1 MRKMKRM
8 IAWVLACVLFLTTGG
23 NHIFAAALEET
34 DRLEMPLINY
44 VSIDQPL
51 LTAPGTQMVM
61 IGIGDGSIKIDTAV
75 LSYKNQETG
84 ETYQAATENI
94 LDDFAAFQ
102 MDFAK
107 ESKTGTYQLESLS
120 YTAEGIENEVSFEEI
135 GIHAAFGVN
144 QAAETE
150 PDDVF
155 LSEEDVEAL
164 AAETEMNIV
173 SLDSEGNPVDGGTI
187 EEAMESA
194 GCDTV
199 NEGLSVLKKGAGNS
213 GVDATGMSS
222 LVVVLDPGHGG
233 SDPGTQANGIVEK
246 TVNLKIA
253 QYCQAE
259 LEEYAGVTV
268 YMTRK
273 DDTYLSLAQRA
284 QVAINKRANV
294 FVSLHNNANT
304 SPIPNGASVYYPN
317 SSYNANCGATGQALA
332 SVILSKLTALGLA
345 SKGILIRNSENG
357 TKYPDGSLADYY
369 GVIKRCKE
377 NGIPA
382 LIVEHAF
389 VTNATDVKNHL
400 STDAQ
405 LKALGVADATGIAEY
420 YGLKKGLGFNSV
432 QSKSS
437 TTMEL
442 KWTPVIGVTGYCIYR
457 STSSGDGF
465 EEIVRVKPATITTWE
480 DTGLAPGETYYY
492 KIRTYTETDSKVKYG
507 KYSTTVSASTM
518 SSPKISSIKS
528 KNSKALVISWVTI
541 NNAANYEIYRS
552 TKKNGT
558 YEKIATITGINR
570 VSYTDT
576 KVKAGK
582 KYFYKIRSIGQ
593 VDNTTIYSD
602 YSVPVPARTAKIP
615 TDIAVKSWATD
626 TLRVSWT
633 PDINASGYVVKRAE
647 SANGKYTK
655 VGTVNG
661 GTVKYFDDNT
671 VSPYKTYYYK
681 VQTFNHNG
689 STKGYSGFSTSA
701 YGKTIKKTS
710 FTKIVTNSSTSQTIS
725 WKKASGINGY
735 VIYQSN
741 TKNGKYKKIKTI
753 TSANTTSYKVTGL
766 TAGTGYYYKVRTRKK
781 ENGKTEYGSY
791 TKPRQAF
798 TKAKAVVTSVQG
810 VTGNSVQ
817 VFWNPVSGADHYDVY
832 RAPQAQGTYTKLAS
846 LPSTEVSYIDKNL
859 DMTAAY
865 YYKIEAFVKGYKSV
879 VSGGMS
885 NVLSGLPVSSTL
897 ITSATENANGF
908 VELAWAPVKDIKGYQ
923 IYRSTQADSGF
934 TLIST
939 ISDAASVR
947 FVDTSAVRGM
957 QYYYKIALFNEYNNK
972 MVYGSQSAAVS
983 ITLSAAP

>member
-1 MRKMKRM
+1 MRKIKRL
-8 IAWVLACVLFLTTGG
+8 IAWALTCVLFLTTG
-23 NHIFAAALEET
+23 NSHVFAASLEGMNHT
-34 DRLEMPLINY
+34 KVPLINY
-44 VSIDQPL
+44 LTIDQPF

-61 IGIGDGSIKIDTAV
+61 IGIGDGSVAIDSAA
-75 LSYKNQETG
+75 LSYQNQETG
-84 ETYQAATENI
+84 EIYEVQTEEI
-94 LDDFAAFQ
+94 LDDFVVFQ
-102 MDFAK
+102 MEFTD
-107 ESKTGTYQLESLS
+107 ESQEGTYQLESFS
-120 YTAEGIENEVSFEEI
+120 YTAGEIWEEVFFEEI
-135 GIHAAFGVN
+135 GIQAAFGVN
-144 QAAETE
+144 KRADTE

-164 AAETEMNIV
+164 AAETEMSIV
-173 SLDSEGNPVDGGTI
+173 SLDGEGNPTSGETI

-194 GCDTV
+194 GCDTLD
-199 NEGLSVLKKGAGNS
+199 EGLSVLKKGAGSN

-233 SDPGTQANGIVEK
+233 SDPGTQANGVVEK

-284 QVAINKRANV
+284 QVAINKKANV

-389 VTNATDVKNHL
+389 ITNANDVKNHL
-400 STDAQ
+400 STEAQ
-405 LKALGVADATGIAEY
+405 LKQLGVADATGIAEY

-457 STSSGDGF
+457 STSSGEGF

-480 DTGLAPGETYYY
+480 DKGLTPGMTYYY
-492 KIRTYTETDSKVKYG
+492 KIRTYTETSSKIKYG

-528 KNSKALVISWVTI
+528 KNSKELVISWATI

-558 YEKIATITGINR
+558 YEKIATVAGVNR
-570 VSYTDT
+570 VNYNDT
-576 KVKAGK
+576 KVKPGK
-582 KYFYKIRSIGQ
+582 KYYYKIRSVGQ

-602 YSVPVPARTAKIP
+602 YSVPVPARTAKVP

-633 PDINASGYVVKRAE
+633 PDINASGYIIKRAE
-647 SANGKYTK
+647 SVNGKYTK
-655 VGTVNG
+655 IGTVEG
-661 GTVKYFDDNT
+661 GALKYYDDRT

-681 VQTFNHNG
+681 VQAFNHNNK
-689 STKGYSGFSTSA
+689 TKGYSGFSSSA

-710 FTKIVTNSSTSQTIS
+710 FTKIVSNSATSQTIS

-735 VIYQSN
+735 VIYQS
-741 TKNGKYKKIKTI
+741 TSKNGKYKKIKTI

-766 TAGTGYYYKVRTRKK
+766 TAGTRYYYKVRTRKK
-781 ENGKTEYGSY
+781 EKGKTEYGSY
-791 TKPRQAF
+791 TKPRQAW
-798 TKAKAVVTSVQG
+798 TKAKTVLTSVQG
-810 VTGNSVQ
+810 VTGSSLQ
-817 VFWNPVSGADHYDVY
+817 VFWNPVGGADHYDIY
-832 RAPQAQGTYTKLAS
+832 RAASSQGQYTKLATVPGS
-846 LPSTEVSYIDKNL
+846 EVSYIDKGL

-865 YYKIEAFVKGYKSV
+865 YYKVEVFIKGYKSV
-879 VSGGMS
+879 VSGGMG
-885 NVLSGLPVSSTL
+885 NVLSGSPVSATM
-897 ITSATENANGF
+897 ITSAVENGQGLP
-908 VELAWAPVKDIKGYQ
+908 ELTWVPVKDIKGYQ

-934 TLIST
+934 TLIGTVSNADT
-939 ISDAASVR
+939 DR
-947 FVDTSAVRGM
+947 YVDTSASGGM
-957 QYYYKIALFNEYNNK
+957 KYYYKIALFNEYNNK
-972 MVYGSQSAAVS
+972 TVYGSQSAAVS